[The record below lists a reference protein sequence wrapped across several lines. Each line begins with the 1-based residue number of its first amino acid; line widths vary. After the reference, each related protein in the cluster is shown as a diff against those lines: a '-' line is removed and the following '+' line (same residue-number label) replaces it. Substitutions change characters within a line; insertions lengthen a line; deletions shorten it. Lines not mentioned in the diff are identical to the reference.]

1 MEPSEG
7 FPPVARPDARILV
20 LGSLPGQK
28 SLSASQYYAHPQ
40 NSFWRIM
47 QELFGVTG
55 HYDERC
61 ALLGE
66 CKLALWDVLRSSVRR
81 GSLDADIRR
90 ESAVANDFEAFL
102 KSHASIKTIAFN
114 GKKAEQ
120 LFRSMV
126 PNEDYQQI
134 RLVGLPSTSPAYA
147 AMSFAGKLNAWAAGL
162 NLDGNA
168 YNALA
173 P

>member
-7 FPPVARPDARILV
+7 FPPVARADARILV

-28 SLSASQYYAHPQ
+28 SLSASEYYAHPQ

-47 QELFGVTG
+47 QELFGVDG
-55 HYDERC
+55 HYDRRC

-66 CKLALWDVLRSSVRR
+66 SKLALWDVLRSSVRR
-81 GSLDADIRR
+81 TSLDSDIRR

-126 PNEDYQQI
+126 PKEHYRKIQ
-134 RLVGLPSTSPAYA
+134 LVGLPSTSPAYA
-147 AMSFAGKLNAWAAGL
+147 AMSFAGKLNAWATGL
-162 NLDGNA
+162 DLD
-168 YNALA
+168 
-173 P
+173 